1 MIEIKSVTK
10 NAKFSHQIEKIVK
23 DKRISY
29 LDAVIFYAKENNIE
43 VESVAK
49 LVKMNSTI
57 KCKVQVEAEDLNCL
71 KEKSARLP
79 I

>member
-1 MIEIKSVTK
+1 MNRLSWDEYFKEIVSVTK
-10 NAKFSHQIEKIVK
+10 NRSPCERLKVGCILVK

-29 LDAVIFYAKENNIE
+29 LDAVILYAQENNIE

-57 KCKVQVEAEDLNCL
+57 KC
-71 KEKSARLP
+71 R
-79 I
+79 